1 MSLVKSKITSLIWG
15 LFLSFCLSDQLV
27 LHFTIDNRF
36 NFAKY
41 VEQGRFI
48 FIQQEDIISLML
60 TSVLRVTMVYRD
72 NSKDKVVSN
81 KYQVATMPRMVSVTA
96 RRHQVW
102 KLPTL

>member
-27 LHFTIDNRF
+27 LHFTTDNRF
-36 NFAKY
+36 HFARY

-48 FIQQEDIISLML
+48 LIQQEDITSLML
-60 TSVLRVTMVYRD
+60 TFVLLVTMFYRD

-81 KYQVATMPRMVSVTA
+81 KYQVGTMQRMVSVTA

-102 KLPTL
+102 KPPTL